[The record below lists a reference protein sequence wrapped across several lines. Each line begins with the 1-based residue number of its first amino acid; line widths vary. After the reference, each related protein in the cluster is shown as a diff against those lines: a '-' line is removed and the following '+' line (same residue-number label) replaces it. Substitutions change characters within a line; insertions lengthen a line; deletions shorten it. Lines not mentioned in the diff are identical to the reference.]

1 MGIIQLK
8 TIARLPDMRR
18 YNGVAE
24 QLYPKY
30 A

>member
-8 TIARLPDMRR
+8 TIARLPDMQRFS
-18 YNGVAE
+18 NVAE